1 MRARPSADCGAEAS
15 APLLSAPLVILFLV
29 NVLNFY
35 DRQALGA
42 VIEPLR
48 REFHLSDTQ
57 LGALT
62 TVFTLLYAFAGLPLG
77 RLADSWSRRKL
88 LAIGT
93 AIWAGL
99 TGLGGLAASYAALLA
114 TRLGVGIGEAA
125 CAPAAT
131 SWIGDIVPPARR
143 ARAMAAFMMAVPV
156 GGMLSFAVTGPVAQ
170 ACGWRVALA
179 LAAVPAMALVPA
191 LLWLKEPARSQGG
204 STPPAN
210 VARALAPA
218 VSGLFSTRVRGCDKA
233 SPAGVGMGAGAAGT
247 SARATSSPPGLRL
260 LMTLPSFWWIV
271 ASGAVVNFAL
281 YSFSTFLPAFLTRFH
296 GLSVARAGLWTG
308 IGSGVAGILGA
319 VAAGVFGDRAARNRG
334 QRRMR
339 LAAGAA
345 LAAAPLAWAAIGQ
358 PAGRTALAIPLIMAA
373 YGLLQTYYGLVYAAL
388 QDVVAPGLRGAA
400 MGTYFMAMYLCGA
413 SFGPLVTGG
422 LSDHLARGAAGSGA
436 VTEAA
441 RATGL
446 HQAMYVI
453 PALSVAL
460 AALLWAGA
468 RAPRPRDD

>member
-1 MRARPSADCGAEAS
+1 VATDTIVRIKRA
-15 APLLSAPLVILFLV
+15 SAPLVILFLV

-42 VIEPLR
+42 VVEPLR

-77 RLADSWSRRKL
+77 RLADFWSRRKL

-93 AIWAGL
+93 AVWAGL

-114 TRLGVGIGEAA
+114 TRLGVGIGEAV
-125 CAPAAT
+125 CAPAAA

-170 ACGWRVALA
+170 ACGWRAALA
-179 LAAVPAMALVPA
+179 LAAVPAVALVPA
-191 LLWLKEPARSQGG
+191 LLWLKEPERAGQPEGGRGRPPRSGG
-204 STPPAN
+204 TAPPN
-210 VARALAPA
+210 PAP
-218 VSGLFSTRVRGCDKA
+218 
-233 SPAGVGMGAGAAGT
+233 
-247 SARATSSPPGLRL
+247 LRL
-260 LMTLPSFWWIV
+260 LLRIPAFWWIV

-319 VAAGVFGDRAARNRG
+319 VAAGIFGDRAAGNRG

-339 LAAGAA
+339 LASGAA
-345 LAAAPLAWAAIGQ
+345 LAAAPLAFAAIRQ
-358 PAGRTALAIPLIMAA
+358 PAGGIAFAIPLIMAA

-388 QDVVAPGLRGAA
+388 QDVAPPGLRGAA
-400 MGTYFMAMYLCGA
+400 MGAYFMAMYLCGA
-413 SFGPLVTGG
+413 SFGPLATGR
-422 LSDHLARGAAGSGA
+422 LSDALARAAAGSGA
-436 VTEAA
+436 LTEAA
-441 RATGL
+441 RAIGL
-446 HQAMYVI
+446 REAMYII

-460 AALLWAGA
+460 AGVLWAGA
-468 RAPRPRDD
+468 RAMKR

>member
-1 MRARPSADCGAEAS
+1 MSTKRFPAA
-15 APLLSAPLVILFLV
+15 LVVLFLV

-62 TVFTLLYAFAGLPLG
+62 TVFTLLYALAGLPLG
-77 RLADSWSRRKL
+77 RLADFWSRRKL

-93 AIWAGL
+93 AVWAGL

-114 TRLGVGIGEAA
+114 TRLGVGIGEAV

-131 SWIGDIVPPARR
+131 SWIGDIVPPGRR

-170 ACGWRVALA
+170 AYGWRLALA
-179 LAAVPAMALVPA
+179 LAAVPAVALVPA
-191 LLWLKEPARSQGG
+191 LLWLHEPARSQ
-204 STPPAN
+204 SASS
-210 VARALAPA
+210 AP
-218 VSGLFSTRVRGCDKA
+218 R
-233 SPAGVGMGAGAAGT
+233 PAGV
-247 SARATSSPPGLRL
+247 RL
-260 LMTLPSFWWIV
+260 LTKLPGFWWIV
-271 ASGAVVNFAL
+271 ASGATLNFAL

-308 IGSGVAGILGA
+308 TGSGVAGLLGA
-319 VAAGVFGDRAARNRG
+319 AAAGFFGDRPALNRG

-345 LAAAPLAWAAIGQ
+345 LAAAPLAFAAIRQ
-358 PAGRTALAIPLIMAA
+358 PAGNAASAIPLIMAA

-400 MGTYFMAMYLCGA
+400 MGAYFMAMYLCGA
-413 SFGPLVTGG
+413 SLGPLATGR
-422 LSDHLARGAAGSGA
+422 LSDALARAAAGPGA

-441 RATGL
+441 RAIGL
-446 HQAMYVI
+446 REAMYII

-460 AALLWAGA
+460 AGVLWAGA
-468 RAPRPRDD
+468 RAMKR